1 MNWTIRFCIAIML
14 TSATGTILF
23 AAWYWIGQL
32 LERMGYVNIM
42 YWLLRLLLV
51 FWFVP
56 MAYLIMAIEDMKNT
70 GRSFVFFNTDI
81 IGDVSSGLV
90 VIWLL
95 VVLCS
100 STRYVREIRRTN
112 RRFKDAFICELDVKK
127 VFEDTCQ
134 RLSVK
139 NGRVK
144 VRQSY
149 QTRTPVCVGTFRPT
163 VIIPVMDYTTEELQV
178 IFVHELTHYKHKDQW
193 LKHLTFI
200 ASCMH
205 CFNPAIYKL
214 KRKVETWA
222 EYACDAD
229 SVKVI
234 GSIKR
239 YFQVILDMAKA
250 DEDEEMPGVYSSL
263 VEDESEIKD
272 RFAHIQRSKD
282 MKIKNKWK
290 AILCV
295 ATMFVTSTTT
305 VYGATTAT
313 EYAYWNAYD
322 ATAEEVVELS
332 QTVTDDGYTEYE
344 VSGLEAKVKEEEG
357 KVTAKDRSGT
367 NYAFNWTVK
376 RNYALRSSPFQAS
389 SGDTIVVTSVGTPEN
404 ITYRLGI
411 VQPDGVRRYVS
422 GSDLISHRFT
432 LTQTGTYYVY
442 VQNMST
448 TTALNVSGGYAVH

>member
-56 MAYLIMAIEDMKNT
+56 MAYSIMAIEDMKNA

-81 IGDVSSGLV
+81 IGYVCSGLV
-90 VIWLL
+90 VIWLF

-112 RRFKDAFICELDVKK
+112 QKFKDAFICELDVKK
-127 VFEDTCQ
+127 VFEETCQ

-250 DEDEEMPGVYSSL
+250 DEDEDMSGVYSSL

-272 RFAHIQRSKD
+272 RLAHIQRSKD

-313 EYAYWNAYD
+313 EYAYWNAYN

-332 QTVTDDGYTEYE
+332 QTVTEDGYTEYE

-357 KVTAKDRSGT
+357 KVIAIYGSDPSYT
-367 NYAFNWTVK
+367 YNWNVR

-389 SGDTIVVTSVGTPEN
+389 SGDTITVTGLGTPSS

-422 GSDLISHRFT
+422 GTNVVAHEFAV
-432 LTQTGTYYVY
+432 TQTGTYYVY

-448 TTALNVSGGYAVH
+448 TTTINVCGGYRVE

>member
-1 MNWTIRFCIAIML
+1 MNWTIRIFIAIML

-56 MAYLIMAIEDMKNT
+56 MAYSIMAIEDMKNT
-70 GRSFVFFNTDI
+70 GRSFVFFNTDT
-81 IGDVSSGLV
+81 IGDASSGLV

-149 QTRTPVCVGTFRPT
+149 QTSTPVCVGTFRPT

-229 SVKVI
+229 SVKII
-234 GSIKR
+234 GSIKA

-250 DEDEEMPGVYSSL
+250 NVDTKMPGVYSSL

-272 RFAHIQRSKD
+272 RLSHIQRSKD

-313 EYAYWNAYD
+313 ENLYKSAYNATVD
-322 ATAEEVVELS
+322 EVREIS
-332 QTVTDDGYTEYE
+332 QKVTDDGYIEYE
-344 VSGLEAKVKEEEG
+344 VTGLGADVNEYEG
-357 KVTAKDRSGT
+357 LVIQKDRAGT
-367 NYAFNWTVK
+367 TFAYNWSVPK
-376 RNYALRSSPFQAS
+376 KDALRSAGFKAS
-389 SGDTIVVTSVGTPEN
+389 AGQTISVNGIGTPSN
-404 ITYRLGI
+404 ITYHLGI

-422 GSDLISHRFT
+422 GSDMMAHKFT

-448 TTALNVSGGYAVH
+448 TTTLGVCGGYVVE

>member
-1 MNWTIRFCIAIML
+1 MNWTIRIFIAIML

-56 MAYLIMAIEDMKNT
+56 LAYLIMAMDDMKNT

-81 IGDVSSGLV
+81 IGYVSSGLV
-90 VIWLL
+90 VIWLF

-149 QTRTPVCVGTFRPT
+149 QTSTPVCVGTFRPT

-205 CFNPAIYKL
+205 CFNPVIYKL

-229 SVKVI
+229 SVETI

-239 YFQVILDMAKA
+239 YFQVILNMAKA
-250 DEDEEMPGVYSSL
+250 DEDEDMPGVYSSL

-272 RFAHIQRSKD
+272 RLAHIQRSKD

-313 EYAYWNAYD
+313 ESLYKTAYNATVED
-322 ATAEEVVELS
+322 VRELS
-332 QTVTDDGYTEYE
+332 QIVTEDGYTEYE
-344 VSGLEAKVKEEEG
+344 VTGLESGVDETEGTVIAIYGSDTSYAYNWNVK
-357 KVTAKDRSGT
+357 KND
-367 NYAFNWTVK
+367 
-376 RNYALRSSPFQAS
+376 ALRSSPFKAS
-389 SGDTIVVTSVGTPEN
+389 SGDTITVSSIAAPSN
-404 ITYRLGI
+404 ITYRMGI

-422 GSDLISHRFT
+422 GTNAMIHEFAV
-432 LTQTGTYYVY
+432 TQTGTYYVY
-442 VQNMST
+442 IQNMST
-448 TTALNVSGGYAVH
+448 TTTINVCGGYMVE

>member
-1 MNWTIRFCIAIML
+1 ML

-23 AAWYWIGQL
+23 AVWYWIGQL

-42 YWLLRLLLV
+42 YWLLRLLLI

-56 MAYLIMAIEDMKNT
+56 LAYLIMAMDDMKNT

-81 IGDVSSGLV
+81 IGYVSSGIV
-90 VIWLL
+90 VIWLF

-100 STRYVREIRRTN
+100 STRYVREIRRTS

-149 QTRTPVCVGTFRPT
+149 QTSTAVCVGTFRPT

-250 DEDEEMPGVYSSL
+250 DEDEDMPGVYSSL

-313 EYAYWNAYD
+313 ENLYKKAYNATVED
-322 ATAEEVVELS
+322 VRELS
-332 QTVTDDGYTEYE
+332 QTVTEDGYTEYE
-344 VSGLEAKVKEEEG
+344 VTGLESGVNETEG
-357 KVTAKDRSGT
+357 TVIAIYGSDTHYTFS
-367 NYAFNWTVK
+367 WTVK
-376 RNYALRSSPFQAS
+376 KNDALRSSPFKAS
-389 SGDTIVVTSVGTPEN
+389 SGDTIAVTAIGTPSN

-422 GSDLISHRFT
+422 GTHIISHTFT
-432 LTQTGTYYVY
+432 LTQSGTYYVY

-448 TTALNVSGGYAVH
+448 TTALDVSGAYTVE

>member
-1 MNWTIRFCIAIML
+1 ML

-205 CFNPAIYKL
+205 CFNPVIYKL

>member
-1 MNWTIRFCIAIML
+1 MNWTIRIFIAIML

-32 LERMGYVNIM
+32 LEKMGYVNIM

-81 IGDVSSGLV
+81 IGYASSVLV
-90 VIWLL
+90 AIWLF

-100 STRYVREIRRTN
+100 STCYVREIRRTN
-112 RRFKDAFICELDVKK
+112 RRFKDAFICELDIKK

-149 QTRTPVCVGTFRPT
+149 QTSTPVCVGTFRPT

-205 CFNPAIYKL
+205 CFNPVIYKL
-214 KRKVETWA
+214 RRKVEKWE
-222 EYACDAD
+222 EYVCDAD

-234 GSIKR
+234 GSIKA

-250 DEDEEMPGVYSSL
+250 DEDEDMPGVYSSL

-313 EYAYWNAYD
+313 EYAYWNAYN
-322 ATAEEVVELS
+322 ATAEEVIELS

-344 VSGLEAKVKEEEG
+344 VSGLEEKVKEEEG
-357 KVTAKDRSGT
+357 AVIAKDRSGT
-367 NYAFNWTVK
+367 NYAFNWTVR
-376 RNYALRSSPFQAS
+376 RNYALRSSPFKAS
-389 SGDTIVVTSVGTPEN
+389 SGQTITVTTIGTPAN
-404 ITYRLGI
+404 ITYRMGI

-422 GSDLISHRFT
+422 GSDTMVHNFT

-448 TTALNVSGGYAVH
+448 TTALDVSGAYAVR

>member
-32 LERMGYVNIM
+32 LEKMGYVNIM
-42 YWLLRLLLV
+42 YWLLRLLLI

-56 MAYLIMAIEDMKNT
+56 MAYLIMAMDDMKNT

-81 IGDVSSGLV
+81 IGYVSSGIV
-90 VIWLL
+90 VIWLF

-100 STRYVREIRRTN
+100 STRYVREIRRTS

-149 QTRTPVCVGTFRPT
+149 QTSTAVCVGTFRPT

-250 DEDEEMPGVYSSL
+250 DEDEKIPGVYSSL

-272 RFAHIQRSKD
+272 RLAHIQRSKD

-313 EYAYWNAYD
+313 ESLYKTAYNATVED
-322 ATAEEVVELS
+322 VRELS
-332 QTVTDDGYTEYE
+332 QTVTDDGYIEYE
-344 VSGLEAKVKEEEG
+344 VSGLESWVNETEG
-357 KVTAKDRSGT
+357 AVTAKDRSGT

-376 RNYALRSSPFQAS
+376 KNDALRSSPFQAS
-389 SGDTIVVTSVGTPEN
+389 SGQTITVVATGIPSN
-404 ITYRLGI
+404 ITYRMGI

-422 GSDLISHRFT
+422 GSDAMVHKFA

-448 TTALNVSGGYAVH
+448 TTALNVSGGYSVE

>member
-1 MNWTIRFCIAIML
+1 MNWTIRIFIAIML

-81 IGDVSSGLV
+81 IGYVSSGIV

-127 VFEDTCQ
+127 VFEETCQ

-149 QTRTPVCVGTFRPT
+149 QTSTPVCVGTFWPT

-250 DEDEEMPGVYSSL
+250 DEDEKIPGVYSSL

-272 RFAHIQRSKD
+272 RLAHIQRSKD

-295 ATMFVTSTTT
+295 ATMLVTSTTT

-313 EYAYWNAYD
+313 EYAYWNAYN
-322 ATAEEVVELS
+322 ATAEEVIELS
-332 QTVTDDGYTEYE
+332 QTVTEDGYIEYE

-389 SGDTIVVTSVGTPEN
+389 SGDTIAVTATGTPSN

-422 GSDLISHRFT
+422 GSGIVSHIFS
-432 LTQTGTYYVY
+432 LNQAGTYYVY

-448 TTALNVSGGYAVH
+448 TTALNVSGGYSVE

>member
-1 MNWTIRFCIAIML
+1 MNWTIRIFIAIML

-81 IGDVSSGLV
+81 IGYASSVLV
-90 VIWLL
+90 AIWLF

-100 STRYVREIRRTN
+100 STCYVREIRRTN
-112 RRFKDAFICELDVKK
+112 RRFKDAFICELDIKK

-149 QTRTPVCVGTFRPT
+149 QTSTPVCVGTFRPT
-163 VIIPVMDYTTEELQV
+163 VIIPVMDYTTEELRV

-193 LKHLTFI
+193 RKHLNFI

-229 SVKVI
+229 SVKFI

-250 DEDEEMPGVYSSL
+250 DEDEKMPRVYSSL

-272 RFAHIQRSKD
+272 RLAHIQRSKD

-313 EYAYWNAYD
+313 EYAYWNAYN
-322 ATAEEVVELS
+322 ATAEEVIELS

-344 VSGLEAKVKEEEG
+344 VSGLEEKVKEEEG
-357 KVTAKDRSGT
+357 AVIAKDRSGT
-367 NYAFNWTVK
+367 NYAFNWTVR
-376 RNYALRSSPFQAS
+376 RNYALRSSPFKAS
-389 SGDTIVVTSVGTPEN
+389 SGQTITVTTIGTPAN
-404 ITYRLGI
+404 ITYRMGI

-422 GSDLISHRFT
+422 GSDTMVHNFT

-448 TTALNVSGGYAVH
+448 TTALDVSGAYAVR

>member
-1 MNWTIRFCIAIML
+1 M
-14 TSATGTILF
+14 
-23 AAWYWIGQL
+23 
-32 LERMGYVNIM
+32 
-42 YWLLRLLLV
+42 
-51 FWFVP
+51 
-56 MAYLIMAIEDMKNT
+56 
-70 GRSFVFFNTDI
+70 FFNTDI
-81 IGDVSSGLV
+81 IGYVCRGLV
-90 VIWLL
+90 VIWLF

-112 RRFKDAFICELDVKK
+112 QKFKDAFICELDVKK

-250 DEDEEMPGVYSSL
+250 DEDEKIPGVYSSL

-313 EYAYWNAYD
+313 ESLYKKAYNATVED
-322 ATAEEVVELS
+322 VRELS
-332 QTVTDDGYTEYE
+332 QTVTEDGYTEYE
-344 VSGLEAKVKEEEG
+344 VSGLESGVDETEG
-357 KVTAKDRSGT
+357 TVIAVYGSDT
-367 NYAFNWTVK
+367 NYTYSWSVK
-376 RNYALRSSPFQAS
+376 KNDALRSSPFKAS
-389 SGDTIVVTSVGTPEN
+389 SGDTITVTGLGTPSN
-404 ITYRLGI
+404 ITYRMGI

-422 GSDLISHRFT
+422 GSDAMIHKFAV
-432 LTQTGTYYVY
+432 TQTGTYYVY
-442 VQNMST
+442 IQNMST
-448 TTALNVSGGYAVH
+448 TTTINVAGAYRVE

>member
-1 MNWTIRFCIAIML
+1 MNWTIRIFIAIML

-42 YWLLRLLLV
+42 YWLLRLLLI

-56 MAYLIMAIEDMKNT
+56 LAYLIMAMDDMKNT

-81 IGDVSSGLV
+81 IGYVSSGLV
-90 VIWLL
+90 VIWLV

-100 STRYVREIRRTN
+100 STRYVRKIRRTN

-149 QTRTPVCVGTFRPT
+149 QTSTPVCVGTFRPT

-205 CFNPAIYKL
+205 CFNPVIYKL
-214 KRKVETWA
+214 RRKVGTWA

-250 DEDEEMPGVYSSL
+250 DEDEDMPGVYSSL

-272 RFAHIQRSKD
+272 RLSHIQRSKD

-313 EYAYWNAYD
+313 EYAYWNAYN
-322 ATAEEVVELS
+322 ATVEDVCELS
-332 QTVTDDGYTEYE
+332 QKVTEDGYTEYE
-344 VSGLEAKVKEEEG
+344 VTGLERGVKETEG
-357 KVTAKDRSGT
+357 DVIAIYGSDTSYHFGWD
-367 NYAFNWTVK
+367 VK
-376 RNYALRSSPFQAS
+376 KNYALRSSPFKAS
-389 SGDTIVVTSVGTPEN
+389 SGQTISVTSVAKPSN
-404 ITYRLGI
+404 LTYRLGI

-422 GSDLISHRFT
+422 GSGIVSHTFS
-432 LTQTGTYYVY
+432 LNQTGTYYVY

-448 TTALNVSGGYAVH
+448 TTAIDVSGGYMVE

>member
-56 MAYLIMAIEDMKNT
+56 LAYLIMAMDDMKNT

-90 VIWLL
+90 AIWLF

-149 QTRTPVCVGTFRPT
+149 QTSTPVCVGTFRPT

-250 DEDEEMPGVYSSL
+250 DEDEKIPGVYSSL

-272 RFAHIQRSKD
+272 RLAHIQRSKD

-313 EYAYWNAYD
+313 ESLYKRAYNA
-322 ATAEEVVELS
+322 TVEDVREFS
-332 QTVTDDGYTEYE
+332 QTVTEDGYTEYE
-344 VSGLEAKVKEEEG
+344 VSGLESWVNETEG
-357 KVTAKDRSGT
+357 AVIAEYGSDTSYHFG
-367 NYAFNWTVK
+367 WTVK
-376 RNYALRSSPFQAS
+376 KNDALRSSPFQAS
-389 SGDTIVVTSVGTPEN
+389 SGQTITVTTIGTPAN
-404 ITYRLGI
+404 ITYRMGI

-422 GSDLISHRFT
+422 GSDTMVHNFT

-448 TTALNVSGGYAVH
+448 TTALDVSGAYAVR